1 MKNLY
6 KKFLILSVINLLF
19 AVPCFAL
26 DLDSTV
32 NDSQRQNYSRQTVV
46 DEIQKGSSAHNQPV
60 NIENVETAPAPKIL
74 IPEGSLNTKTEEV
87 KAEPK
92 PEIKQ
97 DLPKVPN
104 LPSKANSSTVSPINH
119 QYSGKTPTADAFIP
133 CTDITIV
140 DLIIDESVVKSHSS
154 KTKTAQAKDNKAVK
168 TAKTTN
174 YRTAL
179 LPGGTQFRAINQSK
193 ISDTLVEGQTVV
205 FTSTQDLYTSY
216 FKIPKGTKFT
226 ARVADAHR
234 PQMTCNGGL
243 VGLKIV
249 SANINGYN
257 QQLDG
262 CILRLKNDRIYFSN
276 LKGEHTYCKTVC
288 KKAKWGQNMFKK
300 WSKTSHKLANQGA
313 GVILAPFPYIGGCVL
328 AAASTV
334 SSPATALLGKGGN
347 LNIPAKTTFT
357 VKLNSDARLRY

>member
-1 MKNLY
+1 M
-6 KKFLILSVINLLF
+6 
-19 AVPCFAL
+19 PCFAL

-32 NDSQRQNYSRQTVV
+32 NDSQRQNYSGHTVM
-46 DEIQKGSSAHNQPV
+46 DEIQKGTSNQHNQPV
-60 NIENVETAPAPKIL
+60 NIENVQTSPAPKVL
-74 IPEGSLNTKTEEV
+74 VPEGAMDTKVEEKKV
-87 KAEPK
+87 EPK

-104 LPSKANSSTVSPINH
+104 LPSKANSSTVSPINS
-119 QYSGKTPTADAFIP
+119 QYSGKMPNADAFIP

-140 DLIIDESVVKSHSS
+140 DLIIDESVVKSKSEQ
-154 KTKTAQAKDNKAVK
+154 TKTVQTKDTKTVK
-168 TAKTTN
+168 TVKTVN
-174 YRTAL
+174 YRTAT
-179 LPGGTQFRAINQSK
+179 LPSGTQFRAANQSR
-193 ISDTLVEGQTVV
+193 ISDSMLEGQTVV

-216 FKIPKGTKFT
+216 FKIPKGTKFV

-249 SANINGYN
+249 TANINGYN
-257 QQLDG
+257 QYLDG
-262 CILRLKNDRIYFSN
+262 SILRLKNDRVYFSN

-300 WSKTSHKLANQGA
+300 WSNTSHKLANKGA

-334 SSPATALLGKGGN
+334 SSPVTALLGKGGN

-357 VKLNSDARLRY
+357 IKLNSDASLRY

>member
-1 MKNLY
+1 MP
-6 KKFLILSVINLLF
+6 S
-19 AVPCFAL
+19 FAL

-32 NDSQRQNYSRQTVV
+32 NDSQRQNYSRQTVI
-46 DEIQKGSSAHNQPV
+46 DEIQKGSQQQPV
-60 NIENVETAPAPKIL
+60 NIEKVETAPAPKVL
-74 IPEGSLNTKTEEV
+74 IPEGALDTKTEEV

-104 LPSKANSSTVSPINH
+104 LPSKVHSSTISPINH
-119 QYSGKTPTADAFIP
+119 QYSGKAPTADAFIP

-140 DLIIDESVVKSHSS
+140 DLIIDESVVKSHTS
-154 KTKTAQAKDNKAVK
+154 KTKTAQAKEDKTTK
-168 TAKTTN
+168 TAKTVN

-179 LPGGTQFRAINQSK
+179 LPSGTQFRAINQSR
-193 ISDTLVEGQTVV
+193 IADTLVEGQTVV
-205 FTSTQDLYTSY
+205 FTSTQDLFTSY

-226 ARVADAHR
+226 ARVADAHK

-262 CILRLKNDRIYFSN
+262 SILRLKNDRIYFSN
-276 LKGEHTYCKTVC
+276 LKGEHTYFKTVR
-288 KKAKWGQNMFKK
+288 KKAKWGQNKFKQ
-300 WSKTSHKLANQGA
+300 WSKTSHQLANKGA
-313 GVILAPFPYIGGCVL
+313 GVVLAPFPYIGGCVL

-347 LNIPAKTTFT
+347 LVIPPKTTFT
-357 VKLNSDARLRY
+357 IKLNSDARLRY